1 MSFKIGKH
9 LIENGLVLAPMAG
22 VTDLSFR
29 ALCKRYGASLTV
41 SEMISAKGVYYKDK
55 KTSSLASSHPSEDNF
70 ALQIFG
76 SDPEIM
82 ADAAKSL
89 LTINPSI
96 GIFDINMGC
105 PMPKIT
111 GNGDGCS
118 LMRNPLLAGRIVK
131 ALKNATS
138 APVTVKIRT
147 GWDKDSVNAPLV
159 ARICEENGADA
170 ICVHGRTREQL
181 YRPPVDVETIKKVKK
196 AVNVPVIA
204 NGGVYCAED
213 ALRLLDATGCNGVAI
228 GQGAMGNPF
237 IFAECIAAFNGTAY
251 NSPQTDEILSV
262 AVEHIKMIC
271 SDKGEY
277 IGVREARKH
286 LSWYIKGLTGAA
298 EARRRINAAESSDE
312 LFSILA
318 ELGRIG

>member
-1 MSFKIGKH
+1 MSFSIGNL
-9 LIENGLVLAPMAG
+9 LIENGTVLAPMAG

-55 KTSSLASSHPSEDNF
+55 KTAALASSHPSEDNF

-76 SDPEIM
+76 SDPKIM

-89 LTINPSI
+89 LTINPAI

-111 GNGDGCS
+111 SNGDGCS
-118 LMRNPLLAGRIVK
+118 LMRDPQLAGRIVK
-131 ALKNATS
+131 ALKDATS
-138 APVTVKIRT
+138 APVTVKMRT
-147 GWDKDSVNAPLV
+147 GWDKASINAPLV

-181 YRPPVDVETIKKVKK
+181 YRPPVDVETIKKVKE
-196 AVNVPVIA
+196 AVNIPVIA
-204 NGGVYCAED
+204 NGGVYTAED

-237 IFAECIAAFNGTAY
+237 IFRECVAAFNGARC
-251 NSPQTDEILSV
+251 NSPETDEILSV
-262 AVEHIKMIC
+262 AAEHVQMLC
-271 SDKGEY
+271 ADKGEY

-298 EARRRINAAESSDE
+298 EARRRINASESAEE
-312 LFSILA
+312 LLAILA
-318 ELGRIG
+318 ELGNRS